1 MTSDAGWKFPA
12 DDPYDDHVGPFPR
25 QRFVADWMETVGTGS
40 PLSASAPGGYLPL
53 VAVDGL
59 ATIAGE
65 ADVTDY
71 HSPLGAEPANLVPS
85 LVEIRDSVGAVV
97 LDSLPPESFHALRD
111 GFEKVG
117 EPIDV
122 DQHEA
127 AAVIVVDGDYLE
139 GLSKKQRHEVRR
151 KERRFTETIGAPKLE
166 VGTDREPAMDRFVGI
181 HRLSDGEK
189 GQFLTGEREELF
201 RRLYASPGWEIAE
214 LIAGGSVAASLF
226 GYRESDAYYLYNSAY
241 DPEYREASPGVV
253 ALYMLIEHLV
263 SSGCRRIDLLKG
275 DEIYKFR
282 MGAQVRPLYKIS
294 LR

>member
-1 MTSDAGWKFPA
+1 MKSEAGWEFPE
-12 DDPYDDHVGPFPR
+12 DEPYDEHVGPFPR
-25 QRFVADWMETVGTGS
+25 ERFVADWMATVGTGT
-40 PLSASAPGGYLPL
+40 PLSASGPDAYLPL
-53 VAVDGL
+53 IAVDGL
-59 ATIAGE
+59 VTIAGE
-65 ADVTDY
+65 AGVTDY

-85 LVEIRDSVGAVV
+85 LLEVRDSVGEVV
-97 LDSLPPESFHALRD
+97 LDSLPPDSFHALEA
-111 GFEKVG
+111 GFEAAG
-117 EPIDV
+117 EPIEV

-127 AAVIVVDGDYLE
+127 AAVIVVEGDYLE

-151 KERRFTETIGAPKLE
+151 KERRFTELIGAPELE
-166 VGTDREPAMDRFVGI
+166 VCTDREPAMGRFVGI

-189 GQFLTGEREELF
+189 GQFLTDDREELF

-214 LIAGGSVAASLF
+214 LRAGGKVTASLF
-226 GYRESDAYYLYNSAY
+226 GYRERDAYYLYNSAY

-253 ALYMLIEHLV
+253 ALYKLIEHLV

-282 MGAQVRPLYKIS
+282 MGAQARPLYKIL